1 MDIETYLAR
10 NPKHK
15 EAFDLMPIEKQKQCI
30 EAFNNVALVVDAL
43 LPTIKK
49 LAQQYAVIAKKVIS
63 AYPNKRVVHL
73 ALHGKKKRTRKKN
86 MHRILKDVQKWKRRE
101 NGEE

>member
-15 EAFDLMPIEKQKQCI
+15 KAFDIMPIEKQKEI
-30 EAFNNVALVVDAL
+30 VDAFNNVSNVIDAL

-49 LAQQYAVIAKKVIS
+49 IAQQYADIC
-63 AYPNKRVVHL
+63 
-73 ALHGKKKRTRKKN
+73 
-86 MHRILKDVQKWKRRE
+86 
-101 NGEE
+101 

>member
-15 EAFDLMPIEKQKQCI
+15 EAFDIMPIEKQKECVD
-30 EAFNNVALVVDAL
+30 AFNNVSNVIDAL

-49 LAQQYAVIAKKVIS
+49 IAQQVADIYRKIIS

-73 ALHGKKKRTRKKN
+73 ALHSKKKRTRKKN
-86 MHRILKDVQKWKRRE
+86 IHRILKDVQKWQRRE
-101 NGEE
+101 YGE